1 MRRRGNISL
10 KLLAKMLVKAGY
22 DHIITVDMHSKESQG
37 FFDCAIDNL
46 RASPF
51 LIQYIQECV
60 SLSCQALISVSLFSS
75 FLFVRRTL
83 RQNGEPQRGRHQAPG
98 PADGQ
103 VGAAARYHDGLAPER
118 DPGLL
123 RLPSWQS
130 QSVAL
135 FDPVHNDEC
144 TWVRIA
150 FSILFDFVQ
159 LEHW

>member
-60 SLSCQALISVSLFSS
+60 SIAAKVTPCLSFFHFNNNYDRHTQ
-75 FLFVRRTL
+75 
-83 RQNGEPQRGRHQAPG
+83 RQ
-98 PADGQ
+98 DGK
-103 VGAAARYHDGLAPER
+103 P
-118 DPGLL
+118 
-123 RLPSWQS
+123 
-130 QSVAL
+130 
-135 FDPVHNDEC
+135 
-144 TWVRIA
+144 
-150 FSILFDFVQ
+150 
-159 LEHW
+159 